1 MGDKTLHIGLLAP
14 DLSHAHGWA
23 AAALSTIEAL
33 ARAGVQMTVVAARN
47 SPDVRGL
54 TLHKLLPNITPMES
68 LLPLRQWLTL
78 RTIQPRLGECDLIHA
93 LVEPYAPLARWL
105 SGGQPYVVTGH
116 GTYVQLGQLTR
127 WPFSQIYRQALGGAQ
142 LACVSQYT
150 AQVAAR
156 ALPGV
161 KTRVIP
167 NGVNAGKFLALP
179 DRRAEAHA
187 PTVLAVGAVKARKGT
202 LHLVRAMAQVRETL
216 PDVQCWIMG
225 RASGAYA
232 DQVREAIERLGLQDS
247 VLLKG
252 FVTEAELLEAYSR
265 ADVFCVPSMNEGPR
279 FEGFGLVYLE
289 ASAAGLPVIGTT
301 ATGATDAIDDGVT
314 GLLVPQA
321 QLETEL
327 APALVKLLT
336 DDALRRQMG
345 AAGRLKAAGQTWDVT
360 AAQLIA
366 LYNQLTGLEAKR

>member
-1 MGDKTLHIGLLAP
+1 MGNKRPHIGILAP

-23 AAALSTIEAL
+23 QAALSTVEAL
-33 ARAGVQMTVVAARN
+33 GRAGVQMTVIAARN
-47 SPDVRGL
+47 SPDVPGL
-54 TLHKLLPNITPMES
+54 TLHKVLPNITPIES

-78 RTIQPRLGECDLIHA
+78 RTLQPLLRDCDLIHA
-93 LVEPYAPLARWL
+93 LVEPYAPLAQWL
-105 SGGQPYVVTGH
+105 SRGRPYVVTGH

-127 WPFSQIYRQALGGAQ
+127 WPFSQIYQRALGGAQ
-142 LACVSQYT
+142 LACVSHYT

-167 NGVNAGKFLALP
+167 NGVNAEKFLALP
-179 DRRAEAHA
+179 DRRTEPH
-187 PTVLAVGAVKARKGT
+187 PPMVLAVGALKARKGT
-202 LHLVRAMAQVRETL
+202 LQLVRAMAMVRETL
-216 PDVQCWIMG
+216 PDAQCWIMG
-225 RASGAYA
+225 RARGAYA
-232 DQVREAIERLGLQDS
+232 DQVRAEIERLGLQNN

-265 ADVFCVPSMNEGPR
+265 ADVFCVPSVNEGPR

-301 ATGATDAIDDGVT
+301 DTGATDAIDNGVT

-321 QLETEL
+321 RLETAL
-327 APALVKLLT
+327 APALASLLT
-336 DDALRRQMG
+336 DGALRQQMG
-345 AAGRLKAAGQTWDVT
+345 AAGRLKAADQTWDTT
-360 AAQLIA
+360 AQALID
-366 LYNQLTGLEAKR
+366 LYNDLVN

>member
-1 MGDKTLHIGLLAP
+1 MANKSLHIGLLAP

-23 AAALSTIEAL
+23 QAALSTVEAL
-33 ARAGVQMTVVAARN
+33 GRAGVQMTVVAARN
-47 SPDVRGL
+47 SPYVPGL
-54 TLHKLLPNITPMES
+54 TLHKLLPNITPQES

-78 RTIQPRLGECDLIHA
+78 RTLQPLLRDCDLIHA

-105 SGGQPYVVTGH
+105 SSGRPYVVTGH

-127 WPFSQIYRQALGGAQ
+127 WPFSPIYQRALGGAQ

-179 DRRAEAHA
+179 DRRTEPHL
-187 PTVLAVGAVKARKGT
+187 PMVLAVGAVKPRKGT
-202 LHLVRAMAQVRETL
+202 LQLVRAMAIVRETL
-216 PDVQCWIMG
+216 PDAQCWIMG
-225 RASGAYA
+225 RANSTYA
-232 DQVREAIERLGLQDS
+232 DQVRAEIERLGLKDN

-252 FVTEAELLEAYSR
+252 FVTEAELLDAYSR
-265 ADVFCVPSMNEGPR
+265 ADVFCVPSINEGPR

-301 ATGATDAIDDGVT
+301 DTGATDAIDDGVT

-321 QLETEL
+321 RLATAL
-327 APALVKLLT
+327 APALVSLLT
-336 DDALRRQMG
+336 DGALRQRMG
-345 AAGRLKAAGQTWDVT
+345 AAGRLKAAVQTWDAT
-360 AAQLIA
+360 AQALID
-366 LYNQLTGLEAKR
+366 LYNDLVN

>member
-1 MGDKTLHIGLLAP
+1 MANKPLHIGLLAP
-14 DLSHAHGWA
+14 DLSTAHGWA
-23 AAALSTIEAL
+23 QAALSTVEAL
-33 ARAGVQMTVVAARN
+33 GRAGVQITVVAARN
-47 SPDVRGL
+47 SPDVPGL

-68 LLPLRQWLTL
+68 FMPLRQWLTL
-78 RTIQPRLGECDLIHA
+78 RMIQPLLRDCDLIHA
-93 LVEPYAPLARWL
+93 LVEPYAPLAQWL
-105 SGGQPYVVTGH
+105 SAGRPYVVTGH

-127 WPFSQIYRQALGGAQ
+127 WPFRPIYQRALGGAQ
-142 LACVSQYT
+142 LACVSHYT

-161 KTRVIP
+161 RARVIP

-179 DRRAEAHA
+179 DRRTKAHP

-202 LHLVRAMAQVRETL
+202 LQLVRAMAKVQETL
-216 PDVQCWIMG
+216 PDAQCWIMG

-232 DQVREAIERLGLQDS
+232 DQVREAIEGLGLQNS

-252 FVTEAELLEAYSR
+252 FVTEAELLDAYSR
-265 ADVFCVPSMNEGPR
+265 ADVFCVPSINEGSR

-301 ATGATDAIDDGVT
+301 DTGATDAIDNGVT
-314 GLLVPQA
+314 GLLVSQA

-327 APALVKLLT
+327 APALVRLLT
-336 DDALRRQMG
+336 DSALRRQMG
-345 AAGRLKAAGQTWDVT
+345 AAGRLKAAVQTWDIT
-360 AAQLIA
+360 AQALID
-366 LYNQLTGLEAKR
+366 LYNDLVN